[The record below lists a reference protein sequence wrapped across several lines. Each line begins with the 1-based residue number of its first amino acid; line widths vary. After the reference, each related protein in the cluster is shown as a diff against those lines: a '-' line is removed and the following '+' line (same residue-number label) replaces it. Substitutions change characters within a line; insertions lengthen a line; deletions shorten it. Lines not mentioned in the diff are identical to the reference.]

1 MEPGNLA
8 NQPNAGQGKL
18 VSSEVYELPL
28 LPYEHDLISALGL
41 SEQEYREFAAEVRV
55 KLREADFKGQPTNDF
70 GLTVALVSLA
80 IGLVLTGVQVLLAPK
95 PRQQDERRQQNLQ
108 LDSQTG
114 RTKFNNTI
122 GFDGAPQ
129 LAQLGSRI
137 PMPFGQF
144 VDPGLPGDDEADE
157 EKQSGGIIV
166 DPLLVWSR
174 MTSHGKFQTI
184 KFLTV
189 IGTAEISTPP
199 DLPGL
204 MFGGQSLANFYKTNY
219 WVGWSSKNDENKI
232 KLKDTLYGEAAQGL
246 NGSQEDEIFICPSF
260 DNPVGPG
267 FSQVYTPAN
276 TTSFGAYQAI
286 PNGGNWALNWL
297 IASFPAEKD
306 KDVEGKVQ
314 NERKKIAGSAANTRE
329 EGMDGVGRAYSN
341 KCGVVSHNGNSYNTP
356 TELECNLDDVLV
368 YRIKSGQFTFENA
381 KIVEDSGVQI
391 GDLNSR
397 IDGIRETV
405 DDLMQ
410 IGVVFAMN
418 RTLLRVIN
426 RPNDAWDADSPDYD
440 YQLKVIGFTGA
451 NRTIGVIG
459 TENVNNWIL
468 FEGGDETPKTSFK
481 GTGWYPIAKMDIG
494 QVKNTRPVEVTEIGI
509 RAQVWSRANGL
520 ANFNDVPAPADLVDY
535 DDDGINV
542 SVGTINKYMRRTS
555 FFVLGVRNPNRIQGV
570 DPYTGNETSTSDQ
583 FLEGYDIIDNCTF
596 AVSGNKP
603 VDQYCWIRIEHPGRV
618 ALEYRLIPKM
628 SNTIIRD
635 PEFVQ
640 DDIYVLR
647 GDGQLHFKDVLT
659 NAYGPLRLDFAADR
673 IPLDQLCDLPEFSA
687 GLQKVPAELDCS
699 NLRYELYRDT
709 RSTNGGSWQAWLES
723 LQGGIWNLKPTSGNG
738 NKNVYGQSRETRITA
753 TQIGGSGR
761 TVDLKVFATV
771 IDAGGESRLQS
782 HGTAKAWQAGFELYP
797 GQEEQLENGSRW
809 EATRN
814 VRSPNTHHANWFDG
828 RNGKA
833 RVPDQVTQT
842 FEVITNGI
850 CTVITPSYEKDREF
864 EDNAAIKEI
873 GRYQEV
879 TKSCDNSPEF
889 SIAYVN
895 ESIGCEPEPNW
906 YGMSVIGYKVR
917 SLNQT
922 ASFNQPQ
929 VWLRDGINVERLADV
944 QHYPD
949 DRGRGSIAP
958 SNNFADVAYYLL
970 TNQGP
975 GSGAAGRSIAPE
987 LVAKGWFRESAIY
1000 LSKTWCRFDGAIT
1013 DSINL
1018 RDYLTEIAPFFLCN
1032 FVIQNGKFALK
1043 PALPQIAGDVNQGP
1057 IQIDAMFNDGVIVA
1071 GSFKLTYLSQS
1082 ERQDFRAN
1090 MIYRRSQANT
1100 LTEKRS
1106 ILVQWDWD
1114 ENNDLDPSNNITT
1127 VNQEDFDISSFCTR
1141 RSHAFA
1147 AARYMLSI
1155 RRRVDHIVEFKTTPT
1170 GMSVAPGDFIR
1181 VTTEASPYENFR
1193 NGVISAD
1200 GTIRTPTPMP
1210 DGIHRTFVY
1219 RGREGEEVE
1228 EVQMEV
1234 KDGKATDFDLFGSLF
1249 NTPAVARRLGVYQV
1263 ESVGI
1268 EEDGCVMITGSHH
1281 PVFEDLSSKIVY
1293 DVYHPEEFR
1302 VVEEGGS
1309 P

>member
-1 MEPGNLA
+1 MAPGNPA
-8 NQPNAGQGKL
+8 HQPNPRPGKL
-18 VSSEVYELPL
+18 VSAEIYELPL

-41 SEQEYREFAAEVRV
+41 SEQEYREFAAEVRR
-55 KLREADFKGQPTNDF
+55 KLREADFKGQPVNGPVTPILIN
-70 GLTVALVSLA
+70 LA
-80 IGLVLTGVQVLLAPK
+80 IGLVLTGVAMLLAPK
-95 PRQQDERRQQNLQ
+95 PKQPEERKQRQSLQ

-114 RTKFNNTI
+114 RTRFNNTI

-144 VDPGLPGDDEADE
+144 VDPGLPGDDELDV

-184 KFLTV
+184 KFLTI
-189 IGTAEISTPP
+189 IGTSEISTPP
-199 DLPGL
+199 ELPGL
-204 MFGGQSLANFYKTNY
+204 MFGGQSLANLYKTNY

-232 KLKDTLYGEAAQGL
+232 RLKDTLYGEAAQGL
-246 NGSQEDEIFICPSF
+246 NGSQDDEIFICPSF

-276 TTSFGAYQAI
+276 TTSFGAYQPI
-286 PNGGNWALNWL
+286 PNGGNWALNWS
-297 IASFPAEKD
+297 IASFPEEED
-306 KDVEGKVQ
+306 DDIDGRVQ
-314 NERKKIAGSAANTRE
+314 NDRKKIAGNNAKRRE
-329 EGMDGVGRAYSN
+329 EGMTGTGRAYSN
-341 KCGVVSHNGNSYNTP
+341 KCGVVAHNGAVYEYP
-356 TELECNLDDVLV
+356 TEVEAQLDDVLL
-368 YRIKSGQFTFENA
+368 YRIKGGQFSFKNSRIES
-381 KIVEDSGVQI
+381 ESGVQI

-397 IDGIRETV
+397 IDGLRESI
-405 DDLMQ
+405 DDLLQ
-410 IGVVFAMN
+410 VGVVMVMN
-418 RTLLRVIN
+418 RTLLRVIS
-426 RPNDAWDADSPDYD
+426 RPADAWDAESNDYD

-451 NRTIGVIG
+451 NRKVGIIGR
-459 TENVNNWIL
+459 VNINSWVL
-468 FEGGDETPKTSFK
+468 FEGGNNEPPLQFK
-481 GTGWYPIAKMDIG
+481 GTGWYPLAKMDVG

-509 RAQVWSRANGL
+509 RAQVYSQANGL
-520 ANFNDVPAPADLVDY
+520 ANFNDVPSSADLVDY
-535 DDDGINV
+535 DEKGINV
-542 SVGTINKYMRRTS
+542 TVGSINKYMRRTS
-555 FFVLGVRNPNRIQGV
+555 FFVLGVRDPNRIQGV
-570 DPYTGNETSTSDQ
+570 DPNTGNETSISDQ
-583 FLEGYDIIDNCTF
+583 FLEGYDIIDSCTF

-603 VDQYCWIRIEHPGRV
+603 VDQYCWIRVEHPGRV
-618 ALEYRLIPKM
+618 ALEYRLIPKL

-647 GDGQLHFKDVLT
+647 GDGPLHFKDIQT

-673 IPLDQLCDLPEFSA
+673 IPLDQLCDLPELNA

-709 RSTNGGSWQAWLES
+709 PSTNGGSWQAWLES
-723 LQGGIWNLKPTSGNG
+723 LDGGTWNLKPTSGNG
-738 NKNVYGQSRETRITA
+738 NKNIYGQSRETRITA
-753 TQIGGSGR
+753 YEIGGTGR

-771 IDAGGESRLQS
+771 IDAGGDSRLES

-797 GQEEQLENGSRW
+797 GQTEELENGSRW
-809 EATRN
+809 EVTRS
-814 VRSPNTHHANWFDG
+814 VRSPNTHHGNWF
-828 RNGKA
+828 NL
-833 RVPDQVTQT
+833 PLNVTQT
-842 FEVITNGI
+842 FKVITNGL
-850 CTVITPSYEKDREF
+850 CTVITPSYYKEREF

-873 GRYQEV
+873 SRYQEI
-879 TKSCDNSPEF
+879 TKSSDNSPEF

-895 ESIGCEPEPNW
+895 ESIGCDPNW
-906 YGMSVIGYKVR
+906 YGMSVIGFKVR
-917 SLNQT
+917 SLNQST
-922 ASFNQPQ
+922 SFNQPQ
-929 VWLRDGINVERLADV
+929 IWLKDGINVERLADV

-949 DRGRGSIAP
+949 DRGRGAIAP

-970 TNQGP
+970 TNQGA

-1000 LSKTWCRFDGAIT
+1000 LSKTWCRFDGAISEST
-1013 DSINL
+1013 NL

-1043 PALPQIAGDVNQGP
+1043 PALPQIAGDVNRGP

-1090 MIYRRSQANT
+1090 MIYRRSQPNT

-1114 ENNDLDPSNNITT
+1114 ENNDDDPSNNITT
-1127 VNQEDFDISSFCTR
+1127 VNQEDFDMSSFCTR

-1155 RRRVDHIVEFKTTPT
+1155 RRRVDHIIEFKTTPAGT
-1170 GMSVAPGDFIR
+1170 GVAPGDFIR
-1181 VTTEASPYENFR
+1181 VTTQASPYENFR
-1193 NGVISAD
+1193 NGVVSAD

-1210 DGIHRTFVY
+1210 DGVHRTFVY
-1219 RGREGEEVE
+1219 RGREGEEVK

-1234 KDGKATDFDLFGSLF
+1234 KDGKVTDSSLFGSLF
-1249 NTPAVARRLGVYQV
+1249 NTPAVTRRLGVYQV